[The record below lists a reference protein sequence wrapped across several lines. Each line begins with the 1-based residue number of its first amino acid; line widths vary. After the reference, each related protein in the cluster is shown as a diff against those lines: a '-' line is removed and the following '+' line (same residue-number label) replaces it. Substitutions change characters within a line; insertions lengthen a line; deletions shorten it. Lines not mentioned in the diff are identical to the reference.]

1 MELSLVSALWKMVC
15 LVDSVEATKNCSGLN
30 SYDLRWANVGILNR
44 KTCETNWSIREKFTD
59 NMICAGGGKIDTCQG
74 DSGGPLL
81 VEIQAGKKSR
91 KRFNI
96 GPVD

>member
-1 MELSLVSALWKMVC
+1 MRSRSIEHYQLRALAFIAQ
-15 LVDSVEATKNCSGLN
+15 DSFSKTQKVFIGHQHCEKLTK
-30 SYDLRWANVGILNR
+30 
-44 KTCETNWSIREKFTD
+44 E

>member
-1 MELSLVSALWKMVC
+1 
-15 LVDSVEATKNCSGLN
+15 
-30 SYDLRWANVGILNR
+30 LNR
-44 KTCETNWSIREKFTD
+44 KTCETNWSIREKFTGQFLKTQKVFSHQHCEKLTKD

-96 GPVD
+96 GLVD

>member
-1 MELSLVSALWKMVC
+1 MVLIGHQHC
-15 LVDSVEATKNCSGLN
+15 KKLT
-30 SYDLRWANVGILNR
+30 I
-44 KTCETNWSIREKFTD
+44 D

-81 VEIQAGKKSR
+81 VEVKTGKKGR

-96 GPVD
+96 GPVKSERSLL

>member
-1 MELSLVSALWKMVC
+1 
-15 LVDSVEATKNCSGLN
+15 
-30 SYDLRWANVGILNR
+30 
-44 KTCETNWSIREKFTD
+44 
-59 NMICAGGGKIDTCQG
+59 MICAGGGKIDTCQG

-96 GPVD
+96 GLVD